1 MDQQDTIKKCIQYCL
16 KLKKLRQEPKVARK
30 IATAL
35 YESDRTQEDIN
46 NAIILLNIL
55 KGE

>member
-16 KLKKLRQEPKVARK
+16 KLKKLQQEPKVAKK

-35 YESDRTQEDIN
+35 YKSDRTQEDIN

-55 KGE
+55 QR

>member
-1 MDQQDTIKKCIQYCL
+1 MDQQDTIKKCIQYCQ

-55 KGE
+55 RGD

>member
-16 KLKKLRQEPKVARK
+16 KLKKLRQEPNVARK

-46 NAIILLNIL
+46 NAII
-55 KGE
+55 